1 MKLPTLGRM
10 NDLVKRPLELVG
22 EATILLPGQT
32 STGTIEIDIGGLT
45 AASGFD
51 QLSVSGA
58 VNVAGDLNVALVAPF
73 VPTTGNQFL
82 VISSG
87 LPTGTFNAVAGYTVT
102 YESVGV
108 RLTAQ

>member
-1 MKLPTLGRM
+1 M
-10 NDLVKRPLELVG
+10 
-22 EATILLPGQT
+22 
-32 STGTIEIDIGGLT
+32 T
-45 AASGFD
+45 AGSGFD

-58 VNVAGDLNVALVAPF
+58 VNVAGNLNIVLVGAF

-82 VISSG
+82 VVSSG
-87 LPTGTFNAVAGYTVT
+87 MPTGTFNAVAGYTVT